1 MSSIQE
7 FPQVTLTDVFNQFSI
22 GLNSSV
28 VVTPNRRLA
37 MVLRRE
43 FNSYQ
48 VTQGRIAWS
57 TPDILPITAFI
68 ERSYEEMLYSEQADK
83 LPNVLS
89 TTQEK
94 TLWED
99 VISDSDQMPILF
111 SVPVPEAAKLA
122 REAWQIIHE
131 WQLTSKLR
139 NFPLNDDCRVFR
151 DWSKSYKRLTRRE
164 NQIDKARICD
174 LIIELWKHTRIKKPD
189 RLICHGFDIFTP
201 QQKAFLN
208 RLSEDGCEIM
218 MTRSQS
224 QLRLRIGNVQQISC
238 ADNRDEIH
246 RAAVWARARIE
257 ADSTVRIG
265 VVVLEFAKY
274 RSEIIRIFSSVME
287 PNVQQAL
294 PGSMRRIFP
303 FNVSLGMAL
312 VSYPLVS
319 TAFLVLGL
327 AGKDIEFEFVSS
339 ILRSPFLVG
348 GEIEMTSRALL
359 DEQLRKRVEP
369 RITLEHLL
377 ILIERKQSSA
387 NCPILMQ
394 QISALAEFRKEN
406 LFGMQ
411 APSVL
416 ARAISGVL
424 QIFGFPGERALD
436 SSEHQ
441 TLKKWHEIVAEFAAL
456 DRVVPRIGYIEG
468 ILRLHRMAAE
478 TLFQPET
485 PDVPIQILGVFE
497 AAGMEFDHLWVMGLS
512 DTEWPLRPR
521 TNSFLP
527 IELQRSV
534 KLPRGSASESLE
546 LARRFT
552 SEWSHCSDEV
562 IFSYP
567 RHGDE
572 RDDCELTPSPLI
584 VNTLQGELTLPTY
597 KSHRDLIHQ
606 ARRIEYSEDNKA
618 PELDQT
624 AIENCV
630 SGGILVI
637 KDHAACPFR
646 AFALHRLGARG
657 LKSPHTGLDAM
668 ERGMLVHSVLA
679 QAWSQLKAKN
689 VLDAIND
696 DDLKVILSN
705 AAKEAI
711 ARIQADRPAKLSKH
725 FTKIEHQRLVRLT
738 LEWLHE
744 EKKRSDFRVIA
755 IEDKRS
761 IDLGGLSLTTRLD
774 RVDRLNDGQL
784 FIIDYKTGG
793 RDPSVDTMRGKR
805 PDEPQLPLYLVA
817 SQPDATAVVLAQVKT
832 GKMKFKALARDS
844 DLLPGVKADPEWEQL
859 VVSWRIDLTRIAE
872 SFSKGDAKVDPKK
885 YPVTCRTCDLQSFC
899 RIYERIESTYAE
911 PEDGV

>member
-7 FPQVTLTDVFNQFSI
+7 FPQVTLTDVFSQFSI
-22 GLNSSV
+22 GINSSV
-28 VVTPNRRLA
+28 VVTPNQRLA

-43 FNSYQ
+43 FNNYQ
-48 VTQGRIAWS
+48 VTQGSIAWS

-68 ERSYEEMLYSEQADK
+68 ERTYEEILYSEQADK
-83 LPNVLS
+83 LPIFLS
-89 TTQEK
+89 TAQEQ
-94 TLWED
+94 TLWEG
-99 VISDSDQMPILF
+99 VISDSDQIPILF
-111 SVPVPEAAKLA
+111 SVPEAAKLA

-131 WQLTSKLR
+131 WHLTPKLR
-139 NFPLNDDCRVFR
+139 NFPLNDDCKVFW
-151 DWSKSYKRLTRRE
+151 DWSKSYKSLTKRE
-164 NQIDKARICD
+164 NQIDKSRICD
-174 LIIELWKHTRIKKPD
+174 LIIELWKYTRIKKPD
-189 RLICHGFDIFTP
+189 RLICHGFDILTP
-201 QQKAFLN
+201 QQRAFLN
-208 RLSEDGCEIM
+208 RLSEDGCEVV
-218 MTRSQS
+218 MTQSQS
-224 QLRLRIGNVQQISC
+224 QLRLRIGNVQRISC

-265 VVVLEFAKY
+265 VVVQEFTKY
-274 RSEIIRIFSSVME
+274 RSEIIRTFSSVME
-287 PNVQQAL
+287 PDVQQAL
-294 PGSMRRIFP
+294 PGSVHRLFP
-303 FNVSLGMAL
+303 FNVSLGKAL

-319 TAFLVLGL
+319 TALLVLGL
-327 AGKDIEFEFVSS
+327 AGKDIEFESVSS

-348 GEIEMTSRALL
+348 GEIEMTNRALL

-369 RITLEHLL
+369 RIMLEHLL
-377 ILIERKQSSA
+377 MLIERIQSSVS
-387 NCPILMQ
+387 CPILMQ
-394 QISALAEFRKEN
+394 QISALVEFRKEK
-406 LFGMQ
+406 LFGLQ

-436 SSEHQ
+436 SSEYQ

-456 DRVVPRIGYIEG
+456 DRVVPKIGYIEG
-468 ILRLHRMAAE
+468 VSRLHRMVAE

-485 PDVPIQILGVFE
+485 PNVPIQILGVFE

-521 TNSFLP
+521 INSFLP
-527 IELQRSV
+527 IELQRSA
-534 KLPRGSASESLE
+534 KLPLGSAAESLE

-552 SEWSHCSDEV
+552 NEWRYSSDEV

-572 RDDCELTPSPLI
+572 RDDRELTPSPLI
-584 VNTLQGELTLPTY
+584 VNTIQGELSLPIY
-597 KSHRDLIHQ
+597 MNHRDLIYK

-618 PELDQT
+618 PALDQG
-624 AIENCV
+624 AMANSV
-630 SGGILVI
+630 SGGTVVI
-637 KDHAACPFR
+637 KDHAACSFR
-646 AFALHRLGARG
+646 ALALHRLGARG

-668 ERGMLVHSVLA
+668 ERGILVHRVLA
-679 QAWSQLKAKN
+679 QAWSQLKTKN
-689 VLDAIND
+689 TLDTISDND
-696 DDLKVILSN
+696 LEMILSN

-711 ARIQADRPAKLSKH
+711 ASIQVDRLTKLSKR

-744 EKKRSDFRVIA
+744 EKKRSDFKVIA

-761 IDLGGLSLTTRLD
+761 IELGGLVLTIRLD
-774 RVDRLNDGQL
+774 RVDKLNNEQL
-784 FIIDYKTGG
+784 IIIDYKTG
-793 RDPSVDTMRGKR
+793 DSSVNTMRDER

-817 SQPDATAVVLAQVKT
+817 SQPDATAVVFAQVKT

-844 DLLPGVKADPEWEQL
+844 NLLPGVKADPEWKQL
-859 VVSWRIDLTRIAE
+859 VASWSTDLTRIAV
-872 SFSKGDAKVDPKK
+872 SFSEGDAKVNPKK
-885 YPVTCRTCDLQSFC
+885 HPDTCRICDLQPFC

-911 PEDGV
+911 PEDGA

>member
-22 GLNSSV
+22 GINSSV

-48 VTQGRIAWS
+48 VTQGHIAWS

-68 ERSYEEMLYSEQADK
+68 ERAYEEMLYSEQADK

-89 TTQEK
+89 TAQEQ

-99 VISDSDQMPILF
+99 VISDSDQIPILF
-111 SVPVPEAAKLA
+111 SVSVHEAAKLA

-139 NFPLNDDCRVFR
+139 NFPLNDDCKVFR
-151 DWSKSYKRLTRRE
+151 DWSKSYKSLTRRE

-201 QQKAFLN
+201 QQRAFLN
-208 RLSEDGCEIM
+208 RLSEDGCEVM
-218 MTRSQS
+218 MTRLQS
-224 QLRLRIGNVQQISC
+224 QLRLRIGNVQRISC
-238 ADNRDEIH
+238 ADNSDEIH

-265 VVVLEFAKY
+265 VVVQEFTKY
-274 RSEIIRIFSSVME
+274 RSEIIRIFNSVME
-287 PNVQQAL
+287 PDVLQAL
-294 PGSMRRIFP
+294 PGFPRRIFP
-303 FNVSLGMAL
+303 FNVSLGIPL

-348 GEIEMTSRALL
+348 GQTEMANRALL
-359 DEQLRKRVEP
+359 DEQLRKRAEP

-377 ILIERKQSSA
+377 ILIKGIHRDI
-387 NCPILMQ
+387 NCPIFLQ
-394 QISALAEFRKEN
+394 QISALAEYRKEN

-416 ARAISGVL
+416 ARAISDVL
-424 QIFGFPGERALD
+424 QIFDFPGERTLD
-436 SSEHQ
+436 SSEYQ

-468 ILRLHRMAAE
+468 VSRLHRMAAE

-497 AAGMEFDHLWVMGLS
+497 AVGMEFDHLWVMGLS

-521 TNSFLP
+521 INSFLP
-527 IELQRSV
+527 IELQRSA
-534 KLPRGSASESLE
+534 KLPLGSAVESLE

-552 SEWSHCSDEV
+552 SEWKHSSDEV

-567 RHGDE
+567 KHGDE
-572 RDDCELTPSPLI
+572 RDDRELTPSPLI
-584 VNTLQGELTLPTY
+584 VNTIQGELNLPIY
-597 KSHRDLIHQ
+597 MNHRDLIHK
-606 ARRIEYSEDNKA
+606 ARRLEYSEDNKA
-618 PELDQT
+618 PALDQG
-624 AIENCV
+624 AVANSV
-630 SGGILVI
+630 SGGTLVI

-657 LKSPHTGLDAM
+657 LKSPHTGLDTK
-668 ERGMLVHSVLA
+668 ERGRLVHGVLA
-679 QAWSQLKAKN
+679 QAWSQLKTKS
-689 VLDAIND
+689 VLDTISD
-696 DDLKVILSN
+696 DDLEMILSN
-705 AAKEAI
+705 AAKEEI
-711 ARIQADRPAKLSKH
+711 ASIQVDRLTKLSKR
-725 FTKIEHQRLVRLT
+725 FIKIEHQRLVHLT

-744 EKKRSDFRVIA
+744 EKKRSDFKVIA

-761 IDLGGLSLTTRLD
+761 VELGGLVLTMRLD
-774 RVDRLNDGQL
+774 RVDKLNDEQL
-784 FIIDYKTGG
+784 IIIDYKTG
-793 RDPSVDTMRGKR
+793 DSSVNTMRDER

-817 SQPDATAVVLAQVKT
+817 SQPDATAVVFAQVKT

-844 DLLPGVKADPEWEQL
+844 NLLPGIKADPEWKQR
-859 VVSWRIDLTRIAE
+859 VVSWSTDLTRIAV
-872 SFSKGDAKVDPKK
+872 SFSEGDAKVNPKK
-885 YPVTCRTCDLQSFC
+885 HPDTCRTCDLQPFC
-899 RIYERIESTYAE
+899 RVYERIESTYAE
-911 PEDGV
+911 PEDGA